1 MEVNQMQLLEIGLNA
16 LGFMAGGGILMVL
29 ASIFRRKKSRLSP
42 AEPMATTPVTNM
54 STKPE
59 SGRSDGGFEFIDLSG
74 SNRDMTRPAK
84 KTEELTRSRRN
95 RAEVYDLAQRMLKAR
110 KPVREISDE
119 LSMSRAEVSLL
130 KTRSVQDKG
139 EQHV

>member
-16 LGFMAGGGILMVL
+16 LGFIAGGGILMVL
-29 ASIFRRKKSRLSP
+29 ASMFRRKGSKIVP
-42 AEPMATTPVTNM
+42 ADTIAAAPAKDMP
-54 STKPE
+54 TKPD
-59 SGRSDGGFEFIDLSG
+59 SGSSAKGFEYIDLSG
-74 SNRDMTRPAK
+74 SNKDVTRPAK
-84 KTEELTRSRRN
+84 KSAELTRSRRN
-95 RAEVYDLAQRMLKAR
+95 RAEVYDLARRMLNAR

-130 KTRSVQDKG
+130 KARSMQDKG